1 MLAKYIENTA
11 SFIAKCIN
19 LAASLTQLNTKTN
32 VDHLEKN
39 DKKWQIPTSYKP
51 IRWIG
56 WSKKQLKLA

>member
-39 DKKWQIPTSYKP
+39 DKK
-51 IRWIG
+51 
-56 WSKKQLKLA
+56 